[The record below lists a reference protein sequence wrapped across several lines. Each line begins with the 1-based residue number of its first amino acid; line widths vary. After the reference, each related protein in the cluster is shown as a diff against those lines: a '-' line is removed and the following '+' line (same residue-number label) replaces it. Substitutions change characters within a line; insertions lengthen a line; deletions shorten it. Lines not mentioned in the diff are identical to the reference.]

1 MKIGL
6 ISDTHGDIKAWQ
18 ELSTFLRELDLVVHA
33 GDVLYHGIFNPILE
47 SYKPLLLAEEINR
60 FPVPL
65 YISRGNCDS
74 DVDQLALNY
83 PLASPYL
90 LLRLEE
96 LTLLVHHGHIFSEKE
111 LLELAKKWKVNLV
124 VSGHTHSYRLKKEN
138 GVLLVNPGSPSLP
151 KENKP
156 PTIAILKKGLVKI
169 IRLKDGAVLE
179 EASLF

>member
-1 MKIGL
+1 MNIGL

-18 ELSTFLRELDLVVHA
+18 ELSVYLREFDLVVHA

-47 SYKPLLLAEEINR
+47 SYKPLLLVEELNR
-60 FPVPL
+60 FTVPI
-65 YISRGNCDS
+65 YFARGNCDS
-74 DVDQLALNY
+74 DVDQLALSY

-96 LTLLVHHGHIFSEKE
+96 LTLLVHHGHIFSEEE
-111 LLELAKKWKVNLV
+111 LLKLAKRWKVNLV
-124 VSGHTHSYRLKKEN
+124 LTGHSHSYHLRKED

-156 PTIAILKKGLVKI
+156 PTFAVFKKGLVRI
-169 IRLKDGAVLE
+169 VRLNDGTVLE
-179 EASLF
+179 EATLF

>member
-6 ISDTHGDIKAWQ
+6 ISDTHGDIRAWQ
-18 ELSTFLRELDLVVHA
+18 GLLAYLKELDLVVHA

-47 SYKPLLLAEEINR
+47 SYKPLLLAEELNR

-65 YISRGNCDS
+65 CFVRGNCDS

-96 LTLLVHHGHIFSEKE
+96 ITLLAHHGHVFTEEE
-111 LLELAKKWKVNLV
+111 LLKLAKKWKVNLV
-124 VSGHTHSYRLKKEN
+124 LTGHTHSYHLKKED

-156 PTIAILKKGLVKI
+156 PTFAMFSKGMVKI
-169 IRLKDGAVLE
+169 ISLKDGTVID
-179 EASLF
+179 EAPLF